1 MGASPVCK
9 VKGLVCSTHG
19 HGDSENLVDHHES
32 DAGAII
38 IVTMTLGIVMIDVL
52 FHDALAVMA
61 PFVIAIPIMVPAVT
75 AITRPMA
82 IPIPVTITLAVL
94 VAVPV

>member
-61 PFVIAIPIMVPAVT
+61 PFVIAIPIMVT

-82 IPIPVTITLAVL
+82 IPIPVTIPLAVL